1 MKRMAMARRHGR
13 WPLLSLLVAQVL
25 WPVSFVRLAL
35 PRSSAPKHSTA
46 LAALADGPIFSE
58 EAWSDDMPSELKV
71 QDLEEGQELS
81 GIVVRVVEELGCF
94 VDVGADKQG
103 LVHATQVAR
112 GYTPILSEVV
122 QPGQMVQVWVKAVSP
137 EGRLDLTMVDESQ
150 DENMA
155 PFKEV
160 DKDLWLDAQISG
172 LHNGGAFAMVQGP
185 NGEGPVEARIP
196 ISQIQD
202 GFLEHPAD
210 VLEPGQSVRVRVMKV
225 EGGRLSVSMRKLSA
239 RLRAEDQDVS
249 SLLDVSP
256 SEWFTG
262 RVDHAAPFGVFVEM
276 DVPEDNKVVG
286 LVHISEMREGRVG
299 DPAAEVEDGQEVKVR
314 ILAVDKS
321 TGRISMSMKPIP
333 TI

>member
-1 MKRMAMARRHGR
+1 MLHQSIER
-13 WPLLSLLVAQVL
+13 PLPLQVL
-25 WPVSFVRLAL
+25 WPVPSFVRLDAH
-35 PRSSAPKHSTA
+35 RSGRRGRRGRSAQRSGMA
-46 LAALADGPIFSE
+46 GLADGSPIFSE

-122 QPGQMVQVWVKAVSP
+122 QPGQMVQVWVKTVSP

-160 DKDLWLDAQISG
+160 DKDLWLDG

-185 NGEGPVEARIP
+185 NGEGPVEAHIP

-210 VLEPGQSVRVRVMKV
+210 VLEPGQSVRVRVVKV
-225 EGGRLSVSMRKLSA
+225 EGARLSVSMRKLSA

-249 SLLDVSP
+249 SLLEVSP

-276 DVPEDNKVVG
+276 DVPDEDSKVVG

-299 DPAAEVEDGQEVKVR
+299 DPAAEVEEGQEVKVR
-314 ILAVDKS
+314 ILAVDKN

>member
-1 MKRMAMARRHGR
+1 MKRGTQMAPGYGR
-13 WPLLSLLVAQVL
+13 CRWLLSLLVAQVL
-25 WPVSFVRLAL
+25 WPVPSFVRLDAH
-35 PRSSAPKHSTA
+35 RSGRRGRSAQRSGMA
-46 LAALADGPIFSE
+46 GLADGSPIFSE

-122 QPGQMVQVWVKAVSP
+122 QPGQMVQVWVKTVSP

-172 LHNGGAFAMVQGP
+172 LHNGGAFLWCKDPMERDLWRRTFPSPRFRMVFWSTQLMSWSP
-185 NGEGPVEARIP
+185 DKV
-196 ISQIQD
+196 
-202 GFLEHPAD
+202 
-210 VLEPGQSVRVRVMKV
+210 SVC
-225 EGGRLSVSMRKLSA
+225 A
-239 RLRAEDQDVS
+239 
-249 SLLDVSP
+249 
-256 SEWFTG
+256 W
-262 RVDHAAPFGVFVEM
+262 
-276 DVPEDNKVVG
+276 
-286 LVHISEMREGRVG
+286 
-299 DPAAEVEDGQEVKVR
+299 
-314 ILAVDKS
+314 
-321 TGRISMSMKPIP
+321 
-333 TI
+333 